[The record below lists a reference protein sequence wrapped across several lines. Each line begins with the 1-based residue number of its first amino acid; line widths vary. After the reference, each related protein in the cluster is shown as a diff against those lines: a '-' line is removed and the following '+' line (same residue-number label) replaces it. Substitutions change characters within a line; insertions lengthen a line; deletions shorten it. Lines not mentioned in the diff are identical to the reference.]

1 MSPPPFTY
9 RFIPVRARDLDSVE
23 GDLLV
28 VPVFE
33 DERPPGGLA
42 DLVDWR
48 MDGLLSRMRL
58 AADNGDTDNP
68 HYRELVLAPFAAGED
83 DKLLFPAG
91 SKLPYLKVVI
101 MGLGIRKKYDGARY
115 RAVVKGIAQSAV
127 SLNAKSLTL
136 QLPGWQAAGLPAR
149 RACDVFVSELLNL
162 RKAGDGIPEHVCFV
176 EALEFQA
183 EMDER
188 IVELFAA
195 APRRKA

>member
-1 MSPPPFTY
+1 MNQPPLTY
-9 RFIPVRARDLDSVE
+9 RFIPARARDLDSVE

-33 DERPPGGLA
+33 DDRPPTGLA
-42 DLVDWR
+42 GLVDWR

-68 HYRELVLAPFAAGED
+68 HYQELILAPLSAGED

-91 SKLPYLKVVI
+91 TKLSFLKVML
-101 MGLGIRKKYDGARY
+101 MGLGSRKKYDGARY
-115 RAVVKGIAQSAV
+115 RSVVKRIAQSVV
-127 SLNAKSLTL
+127 SLNVKSLTL
-136 QLPGWQAAGLPAR
+136 QLPGWQAAGLPAT
-149 RACDVFVSELLNL
+149 RACDVLVSALLDL
-162 RKAGDGIPEHVCFV
+162 RKAGQEIPEHVCFV
-176 EALEFQA
+176 EAHEFQA

-188 IVELFAA
+188 IVELLTV

>member
-1 MSPPPFTY
+1 MTPLPFTY

-23 GDLLV
+23 GELLV

-42 DLVDWR
+42 GLVDWR
-48 MDGLLSRMRL
+48 MDGLLSRMRI
-58 AADNGDTDNP
+58 AADNGGTENP
-68 HYRELVLAPFAAGED
+68 HYQELILAPFAAGED

-91 SKLPYLKVVI
+91 SKLSFLKVVI
-101 MGLGIRKKYDGARY
+101 MGLGSRKKYDGARY
-115 RAVVKGIAQSAV
+115 RAVVKRIAQSVV
-127 SLNAKSLTL
+127 SLGVKSVTL

-149 RACDVFVSELLNL
+149 RACDVFVSELLGL
-162 RKAGDGIPEHVCFV
+162 SKAGEAIPEHVCFV

-188 IVELFAA
+188 IVELFAPS
-195 APRRKA
+195 PRRKA